1 MDDRTKT
8 ILVVIFVVIALAV
21 AAFSGFRAFRQEQ
34 GEVQGHIDLFPGG
47 KQGEI
52 QRQNQYNPGM
62 APPPTTPSG
71 Y

>member
-1 MDDRTKT
+1 MDERTKT
-8 ILVVIFVVIALAV
+8 VLLVVFVVVALAV

-34 GEVQGHIDLFPGG
+34 GEVRGTIDMFPGG

-52 QRQNQYNPGM
+52 QRQQQGVPETPPG
-62 APPPTTPSG
+62 G

>member
-8 ILVVIFVVIALAV
+8 ILLIVFVVIALAIAV
-21 AAFSGFRAFRQEQ
+21 FSGYRFFRQEQ

-52 QRQNQYNPGM
+52 QRQNQT
-62 APPPTTPSG
+62 APPITPSQSSP
-71 Y
+71 